1 MLAMSGLTCIGFAL
15 THQDHAPQPPLT
27 AASSIDPAEH
37 HRATPL
43 RRPTT
48 AAPRD
53 KAGGRHRAASAP
65 HAESRPRYAASG
77 DPSAVGPVL
86 VSSTPRRLVIPA
98 IGVTSSLLHLGQTA
112 AGAIQVPSPGPD
124 YNRAGWYRYSP
135 TPGSVGPAV
144 IAGHVDSAADGPS
157 VFYRLGALRPHDRIL
172 VTRADG
178 SVAVFAVD
186 AVRRYTKKAFPAK
199 VVYGDTDRAA
209 LRLITCGGPFDRST
223 GHYLDNIVVLASL
236 LRSTGGA

>member
-1 MLAMSGLTCIGFAL
+1 MLAISGTTCIGVVL

-27 AASSIDPAEH
+27 AAPSVAVP
-37 HRATPL
+37 
-43 RRPTT
+43 
-48 AAPRD
+48 
-53 KAGGRHRAASAP
+53 GRHRVAGRDLKAAAVPGRAVRHRGAGSP
-65 HAESRPRYAASG
+65 HRRPVPHRGGPAR
-77 DPSAVGPVL
+77 PNAVGPVL
-86 VSSTPRRLVIPA
+86 APSAPRRLVIPA
-98 IGVTSSLLHLGQTA
+98 IGVASTLLNLGQTA
-112 AGAIQVPSPGPD
+112 AGTIEVPAPGPD

-135 TPGSVGPAV
+135 TPGSIGPAV

-157 VFYRLGALRPHDRIL
+157 VFYRLGALRPHDQIR

-186 AVRRYTKKAFPAK
+186 AVRRYTKRAFPTE

-209 LRLITCGGPFDRST
+209 LRLITCGGPFDRGT

-236 LRSTGGA
+236 LRSTGSA